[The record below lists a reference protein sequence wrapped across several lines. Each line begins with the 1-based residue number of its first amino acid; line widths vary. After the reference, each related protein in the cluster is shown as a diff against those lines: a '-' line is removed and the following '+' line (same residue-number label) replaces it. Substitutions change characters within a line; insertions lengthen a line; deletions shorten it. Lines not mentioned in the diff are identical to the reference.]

1 MEERDKDTKL
11 YCQVCRLLFLGG
23 EETRQCRFEKD

>member
-11 YCQVCRLLFLGG
+11 YCQVRRLLSFLGG
-23 EETRQCRFEKD
+23 EETRHCRF